1 MRRRPPILVLC
12 LLAAVLAAGCGT
24 KRAALPDV
32 ATPKPPGAPHG
43 QFFPAAGVRFRAP
56 QNWRIQAGAA
66 PLVATVASGQA
77 VIAVWRYP
85 RAEILPTT
93 KTALRQA
100 RTRLIRQARKRDKQ
114 LRVVASQLSRVDRRP
129 AIVLVGQEIV
139 AGQVRLVRSTHV
151 FGHGAEIVVDAYAPP
166 ATFPLVNQSVFG
178 PLVASLR
185 LAAPKKA

>member
-1 MRRRPPILVLC
+1 V
-12 LLAAVLAAGCGT
+12 LAALVAAGCGT
-24 KRAALPDV
+24 PRAALPSV
-32 ATPKPPGAPHG
+32 STPQAPGAPHG
-43 QFFPAAGVRFRAP
+43 QFFPAAGLRFRAP

-77 VIAVWRYP
+77 IVAVWRYP

-93 KTALRQA
+93 TSALRQA
-100 RTRLIRQARKRDKQ
+100 RKRLIKQARKRDKQ
-114 LRVVASQLSRVDRRP
+114 LRVIASRLTRVDRQP

-166 ATFPLVNQSVFG
+166 PTFAAVNQSVFG

-185 LAAPKKA
+185 VRAPRKA